1 MLLTRIHML
10 SAFLCG
16 RTSKQHIHYSYVW
29 EGAGRLAASPL
40 HASACQG
47 TVNVIVLGSNATCA
61 PSKSRGMMPSLPTT
75 ALPVGAP
82 RCRSRSCPGLLKLG
96 RHAKKAAL
104 GEAVSVS
111 VSR

>member
-16 RTSKQHIHYSYVW
+16 RTSKQHIHYSFVW

-47 TVNVIVLGSNATCA
+47 TVNVSLGVQRDVRALEIARDDAVLAHHRLACRCA
-61 PSKSRGMMPSLPTT
+61 Q
-75 ALPVGAP
+75 V
-82 RCRSRSCPGLLKLG
+82 
-96 RHAKKAAL
+96 
-104 GEAVSVS
+104 
-111 VSR
+111 